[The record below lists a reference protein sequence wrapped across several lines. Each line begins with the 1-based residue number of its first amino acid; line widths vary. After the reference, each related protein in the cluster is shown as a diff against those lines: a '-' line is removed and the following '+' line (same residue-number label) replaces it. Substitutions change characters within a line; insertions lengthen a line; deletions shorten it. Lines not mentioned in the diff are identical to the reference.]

1 MEVLNSFT
9 LDRDMKPVE
18 VPEIA
23 DAVKKITASSKSTD
37 ISVAF
42 DRGVFQSK
50 NRYIV
55 RLNGKYIFEAFNG
68 TGYYTNSTNT
78 VDNTSTL
85 TRRNMTVKPGDT
97 VSVSL
102 TAGSPGWPTGTVFN
116 ETELVVAETVVK

>member
-1 MEVLNSFT
+1 
-9 LDRDMKPVE
+9 MKPVE

-55 RLNGKYIFEAFNG
+55 RLNASTSSAFNG

-97 VSVSL
+97 VSAVSL
-102 TAGSPGWPTGTVFN
+102 TAGSPG
-116 ETELVVAETVVK
+116 